1 MSKKLGRMDEN
12 RSVMLSGH
20 TQGRW
25 QEPRNPKT
33 ADHMTNF
40 KLDFTYQHS
49 VVPHKLWGGPR
60 DGRTRTMNSGGKPH
74 LMTKPLDQVLAKR
87 VI

>member
-49 VVPHKLWGGPR
+49 VVPTGLWGPGS
-60 DGRTRTMNSGGKPH
+60 DGKTMTMNKVGRPY
-74 LMTKPLDQVLAKR
+74 LMTRPLDQVLAKR